1 MQHVSMTITL
11 RTFQVST
18 RPDHI
23 EQLQLILISKEN
35 GVYTRKMALLLTM
48 AAYTRIYTGQVVDN
62 GGLYCLQDFV

>member
-48 AAYTRIYTGQVVDN
+48 AAYTRIY
-62 GGLYCLQDFV
+62 